1 MRAGRKKGVK
11 WIWGCNGTLSLAGGL
26 GKRIYAPRAFVFRWR
41 QRRMNVGDGV
51 VGSAKDEAL
60 RFRRFLKSHFFV
72 SHFFGG
78 PEQQGVGAEPKVEHW
93 LVHSGSDAE
102 EAGLLEGLIEYGFS
116 ETGVVERVS
125 CEGTQRLSALQ
136 LAAFSQ
142 VGEKIYAAIRDTGQH
157 YWFFNSNYKHSL
169 KERSALERVLQRH
182 KFVFLVAFG
191 PLFSSCTFT
200 IIHSGSLAQEREL
213 RYALDECDV
222 ELHGFSEEWETG
234 GAAGKGF
241 RKMAVYPNS
250 ETAKRELLLLGGIW
264 KNAEYAGP
272 SFFG

>member
-1 MRAGRKKGVK
+1 MVEVAAGEV
-11 WIWGCNGTLSLAGGL
+11 GG
-26 GKRIYAPRAFVFRWR
+26 GEDA
-41 QRRMNVGDGV
+41 
-51 VGSAKDEAL
+51 SL
-60 RFRRFLKSHFFV
+60 RFRHFLKSHSFV

-93 LVHSGSDAE
+93 LVHSGGDAE

-116 ETGVVERVS
+116 ETGKVARVLLP
-125 CEGTQRLSALQ
+125 GTRRLSALE
-136 LAAFSQ
+136 LAPVSKA
-142 VGEKIYAAIRDTGQH
+142 GERIYAEMSDAAGH

-169 KERSALERVLQRH
+169 KERSALERVLQLH

-200 IIHSGSLAQEREL
+200 IIHSGTLAQERQL

-234 GAAGKGF
+234 VAAGKGF
-241 RKMAVYPNS
+241 RKMVVCPNS
-250 ETAKRELLLLGGIW
+250 DVAKRELLLLGGVW